1 MKPRSNI
8 SGIFAIEQQI
18 MDHWD
23 AGRSIE
29 RIAEIMPQSR
39 EYISKVVSRFSV
51 PAEREFKAMAA
62 KGSDMLLATIQRY
75 VAQHQPEARL

>member
-51 PAEREFKAMAA
+51 PEEREFEAMSVRGTILLGAA
-62 KGSDMLLATIQRY
+62 IRR
-75 VAQHQPEARL
+75 HHPEGVR